1 MEQQTSTVPKNFG
14 PIAQA
19 LCLVRLQGRT
29 LSFPTVDPMCPRCGA
44 ELRRSPLLPHGE
56 DLDGVVYMARFCR
69 DEGMMFGRAT
79 DGSWSVPVTGIDFN

>member
-1 MEQQTSTVPKNFG
+1 MHQQTVKSTSGYG
-14 PIAQA
+14 PVAQA
-19 LCLVRLQGRT
+19 LQLFRLQGRT
-29 LSFPTVDPMCPRCGA
+29 LSFSTVDPLCPRCGG

-56 DLDGVVYMARFCR
+56 DLNGVVYMARFCR